1 MEDGATDI
9 LCFMSFYDVERTFQH
24 RLVAVLYWRG
34 TLEHPKSFD
43 LLPRNKK
50 KSWRQFR
57 SYSKGG
63 NLRQLYC
70 LLFFNLLFT
79 HIIRPKGSYWG

>member
-43 LLPRNKK
+43 LLLRNIK
-50 KSWRQFR
+50 RLFR
-57 SYSKGG
+57 
-63 NLRQLYC
+63 
-70 LLFFNLLFT
+70 
-79 HIIRPKGSYWG
+79 